1 MRDSEIFDNPARLI
15 RSPQLAW
22 SIQAR
27 LIVLLLVTNR
37 LRDCRACRCHGAAV
51 RLSRFTWSILASSI
65 GLAFAQFVSINFSR
79 SAGLLTDSNCQ
90 KVSGFFDSL
99 GADRVAS
106 QSTRSILTR
115 LIVLMLALNQSDC
128 LCAH

>member
-1 MRDSEIFDNPARLI
+1 SNCQKVSGFFDSLGADRVASQST
-15 RSPQLAW
+15 RSILT
-22 SIQAR
+22 R

-65 GLAFAQFVSINFSR
+65 GLAVAQFVSINFSR
-79 SAGLLTDSNCQ
+79 SAGLLTDSKCQ

-99 GADRVAS
+99 GADRVALDS
-106 QSTRSILTR
+106 PGRFWP
-115 LIVLMLALNQSDC
+115 VW
-128 LCAH
+128 